1 MKNEKLNGFDPL
13 ELDALIKKQK
23 EIDERMAQEHPDIKA
38 LQDVDNAISDI
49 VDAAETAKE
58 AEIKKSIEEAT
69 KVYEVET
76 EEVVKT
82 MRQFHG
88 SDLPLYFQW
97 LGGTRTWLYKVY
109 VKEGKLKADKIVFSH
124 EDKEIEYT
132 SVQPTSA
139 FKNDH
144 IPVDA
149 CVWNE
154 ALELIYRQVNHDK

>member
-1 MKNEKLNGFDPL
+1 MKNELNGSDPL
-13 ELDALIKKQK
+13 ELTALIKKQK

-38 LQDVDNAISDI
+38 LQDGDNAISDI

-69 KVYEVET
+69 KVYEVEV
-76 EEVVKT
+76 EERVTTIK
-82 MRQFHG
+82 QFHG
-88 SDLPLYFQW
+88 SDLPLHFQW
-97 LGGTRTWLYKVY
+97 LGGTKTWLYKVY
-109 VKEGKLKADKIVFSH
+109 VKDGKLKADKIVYSH

-132 SVQPTSA
+132 NVQPTSA
-139 FKNDH
+139 FKEDH

-154 ALELIYRQVNHDK
+154 ALELIYNKVKND

>member
-1 MKNEKLNGFDPL
+1 MKKVTLNGDPFGL
-13 ELDALIKKQK
+13 EPLKRKAEELET
-23 EIDERMAQEHPDIKA
+23 EIAKNHPEIKA
-38 LQDVDNAISDI
+38 LQDVDNAITDI
-49 VDAAETAKE
+49 IDAAETAKE
-58 AEIKKSIEEAT
+58 DEIKKSIAEAT

-97 LGGTRTWLYKVY
+97 LGGSKTWLYKVH
-109 VKEGKLKADKIVFSH
+109 VKDGKLRADKIVYSID
-124 EDKEIEYT
+124 DKEIEFT

-139 FKNDH
+139 FKKDH
-144 IPVDA
+144 IEIEA

-154 ALELIYRQVNHDK
+154 ALELIYKKVSHDK